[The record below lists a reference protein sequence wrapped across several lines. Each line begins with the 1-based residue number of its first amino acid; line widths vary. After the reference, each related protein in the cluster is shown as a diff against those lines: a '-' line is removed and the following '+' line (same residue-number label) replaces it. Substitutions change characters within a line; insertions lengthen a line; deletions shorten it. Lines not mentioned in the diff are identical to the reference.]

1 MWYVLILNISKITS
15 IPTVPVTCDILV
27 GSSSRGPIVYA
38 INAESVTSPVEDA
51 SSTPTL
57 FESSGL
63 FAAYGCLL

>member
-1 MWYVLILNISKITS
+1 M
-15 IPTVPVTCDILV
+15 
-27 GSSSRGPIVYA
+27 YA
-38 INAESVTSPVEDA
+38 INAESVTSSVEDA